1 MLRQHEMLQIASIPT
16 LSRLPNAEESLQ
28 YCRSIKIRRRTH
40 WLIDP
45 SQISKLREWHEDPH
59 AYPILVAH
67 CRGPYN
73 VARDF
78 SVELLDMIRESG
90 VSAIWGLS
98 YNASD
103 EGVSLMGLL
112 LSLVLQGL
120 ALNPKVLND
129 GTISNYHLQQAST
142 EDQCFKLLGGC
153 LSGLSK
159 LYIILDMAV
168 VNAAVK
174 YDERLASG
182 FVQKFV
188 NLLFARPERGVK
200 LVAVAGELEGNFDT
214 EQYDLDKSQIFVVGQ
229 SPGGPSKRRR
239 AGRGLTR
246 YSSHV
251 FPFRGGTTGM
261 ISRLSRDADT
271 SESN

>member
-1 MLRQHEMLQIASIPT
+1 MLQITSLPT

-45 SQISKLREWHEDPH
+45 AQVSKLREWHEDPD

-67 CRGPYN
+67 CRGLHN

-90 VSAIWGLS
+90 VPTVWGLS
-98 YNASD
+98 NNASD
-103 EGVSLMGLL
+103 EGISLMGLL
-112 LSLVLQGL
+112 LSLAMQALV
-120 ALNPKVLND
+120 LNPKVLSD
-129 GTISNYHLQQAST
+129 GTISNYHFQQVST
-142 EDQCFKLLGGC
+142 EDQGFTLLGGC

-159 LYIILDMAV
+159 SYIIIDMAV
-168 VNAAVK
+168 ANAAVK
-174 YDERLASG
+174 YDERLASS
-182 FVQKFV
+182 FIQKFI
-188 NLLFARPERGVK
+188 NLLLARPERGVK
-200 LVAVAGELEGNFDT
+200 LVVVAGELEGNLDT
-214 EQYDLDKSQIFVVGQ
+214 EQDGLDESQIFVVGQ
-229 SPGGPSKRRR
+229 SPGGASKRRR
-239 AGRGLTR
+239 AGRGLIR

-261 ISRLSRDADT
+261 INRLSRIADT
-271 SESN
+271 SEGS